1 MPSTPSP
8 INQAAKTEKS
18 YKNNSDGYSSDRWY
32 VGING
37 YEDARRL
44 SEKYNAPILIYFQ
57 ADWCHYCRELEH
69 NLLSLSAAKNIIRP
83 FVKVRISP
91 EKGGAEKSLFDIMG
105 GTGYPTLMFKSN
117 TRALPRKVHTRNKI
131 NDEWKLLTPYEFK
144 ERIDQIIA
152 DAGTQNNIF
161 QTSNQ

>member
-18 YKNNSDGYSSDRWY
+18 DKNNSDGYSSDRWY

-69 NLLSLSAAKNIIRP
+69 NLLSLSAAKRIIRP
-83 FVKVRISP
+83 FIKVRISP
-91 EKGGAEKSLFDIMG
+91 ENGKAEKALFDNMG
-105 GTGYPTLMFKSN
+105 GTGYPTLILKSN
-117 TRALPRKVHTRNKI
+117 LRTLPRKVHTMNKI
-131 NDEWKLLTPYEFK
+131 NGEWELLTPYEFK
-144 ERIDQIIA
+144 ERLDQIIV
-152 DAGTQNNIF
+152 DAETQNNVF
-161 QTSNQ
+161 